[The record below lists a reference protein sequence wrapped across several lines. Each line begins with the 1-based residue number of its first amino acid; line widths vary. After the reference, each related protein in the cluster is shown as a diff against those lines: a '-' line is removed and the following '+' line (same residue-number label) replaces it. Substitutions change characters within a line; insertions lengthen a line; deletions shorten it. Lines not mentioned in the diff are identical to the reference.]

1 MPSITFT
8 KATALAILT
17 SGFAVTSANAQIMSL
32 GCFERNYTKAHL
44 ASQPAQVVE
53 SIRVLFDEETFDDS
67 TYIYAT
73 MQVLLANQGHVR
85 TEGLGGT
92 TLDQFLICEDER
104 APGSGTLADV
114 SCFVECDGGSMQ
126 ITRNSGGI
134 LEFRTDYLMVGDYDE
149 CGGATDLTEY
159 QGKPVTY
166 RLNQV
171 NDARCDDLRR

>member
-8 KATALAILT
+8 KRVAMAALLSGLT
-17 SGFAVTSANAQIMSL
+17 ITSAIAQDMPM

-44 ASQPAQVVE
+44 AGQPAQIVE
-53 SIRVLFDEETFDDS
+53 SLRVLFTEETFDDS
-67 TYIYAT
+67 TYLHAR

-85 TEGLGGT
+85 AEGLGGE
-92 TLDQFLICEDER
+92 TLDQFLICDAGNGKQ
-104 APGSGTLADV
+104 APA
-114 SCFVECDGGSMQ
+114 CFVECDGGSMQ
-126 ITRNSGGI
+126 ITRNSDGV

-159 QGKPVTY
+159 QGKAVTY

-171 NDARCDDLRR
+171 NDAVCDDLRH